1 MKMLHTAYMSKSLD
15 QDENLEFVSLKVD
28 AENGAISI

>member
-1 MKMLHTAYMSKSLD
+1 MLHTAYMSKSLD
-15 QDENLEFVSLKVD
+15 QDENLEFVSLMAD